1 MAATDSC
8 PLRIGVPS
16 AGLCGQAKNDSSL
29 WLHRKS
35 RTGRHFMNR
44 RLQLT
49 DRTASIR
56 SFGVASRYVEAKS
69 EAHASLQIGFASR
82 RPAFT
87 CGVARRYAER
97 RA

>member
-1 MAATDSC
+1 M
-8 PLRIGVPS
+8 LR
-16 AGLCGQAKNDSSL
+16 
-29 WLHRKS
+29 
-35 RTGRHFMNR
+35 
-44 RLQLT
+44 LT
-49 DRTASIR
+49 DRTVSIR

-97 RA
+97 MAQVTYRSPCRTCRIGGILLPQVALRSTHG